1 MVFFTKCMKSLCTPH
16 KEAWY
21 MFFQSIKRILI
32 KNRPQKVR
40 EGGGRKA
47 ARKKLWKN
55 KFLFEKYVVE
65 DIITY
70 MFKTVFK
77 IVLLQKEII
86 YQKLLKTI

>member
-1 MVFFTKCMKSLCTPH
+1 MGNEFCYPIVHNFKDRIIYVFFTKCMESLCTPH

-55 KFLFEKYVVE
+55 KFLLEKYVVE

-70 MFKTVFK
+70 MF
-77 IVLLQKEII
+77 
-86 YQKLLKTI
+86 